1 LALFS
6 QKLPTGKKPYVYRKF
21 LNINKLQRMIPRHKL
36 QENMMMKKNERMAH
50 FSISGEEG
58 FSFLEL
64 MVVVVILGILATYI
78 APRFMGRTDDAKAVK
93 AKVDILSIETALK
106 LYKLDNGHYPTTEQG
121 IAALVEKPSTEPV
134 PLNWKEKGYLEKA
147 RVPKDPWGKDYLYLS
162 PGIHDDYDLISYGA
176 DGVPGGEGKN
186 KDVNSWDLD

>member
-1 LALFS
+1 
-6 QKLPTGKKPYVYRKF
+6 
-21 LNINKLQRMIPRHKL
+21 
-36 QENMMMKKNERMAH
+36 MMKKNKRTAR
-50 FSISGEEG
+50 FGIPGEEG
-58 FSFLEL
+58 FTFLEL

-106 LYKLDNGHYPTTEQG
+106 LYKLDNGNYPTTEQG

-147 RVPKDPWGKDYLYLS
+147 KVPKDPWGKEYLYLS

>member
-1 LALFS
+1 
-6 QKLPTGKKPYVYRKF
+6 
-21 LNINKLQRMIPRHKL
+21 MRHT
-36 QENMMMKKNERMAH
+36 KNNFRYGILSER
-50 FSISGEEG
+50 G

-93 AKVDILSIETALK
+93 AKVDILAIETALK
-106 LYKLDNGHYPTTEQG
+106 LYKLDNGDYPTTEQG
-121 IAALVEKPSTEPV
+121 LAALVEKPSTEPV

-147 RVPKDPWGKDYLYLS
+147 RVPVDPWGKEYLYLS
-162 PGIHDDYDLISYGA
+162 PGVHDDYDLISYGA
-176 DGVPGGEGKN
+176 DGVQGGEGKN

>member
-1 LALFS
+1 
-6 QKLPTGKKPYVYRKF
+6 
-21 LNINKLQRMIPRHKL
+21 MRHT
-36 QENMMMKKNERMAH
+36 KNNSRCGILSEK
-50 FSISGEEG
+50 G

-93 AKVDILSIETALK
+93 AKVDILAIETALK
-106 LYKLDNGHYPTTEQG
+106 LYKLDNGDYPTTEQG
-121 IAALVEKPSTEPV
+121 LAALVEKPSTEPV

-147 RVPKDPWGKDYLYLS
+147 RVPTDPWGKEYLYLS
-162 PGIHDDYDLISYGA
+162 PGVHDDYDLISYGA
-176 DGVPGGEGKN
+176 DGVQGGEGKN

>member
-1 LALFS
+1 
-6 QKLPTGKKPYVYRKF
+6 
-21 LNINKLQRMIPRHKL
+21 
-36 QENMMMKKNERMAH
+36 MMMKKNERMAH

-162 PGIHDDYDLISYGA
+162 PGIHDNYDLISYGA

>member
-1 LALFS
+1 
-6 QKLPTGKKPYVYRKF
+6 
-21 LNINKLQRMIPRHKL
+21 MRHT
-36 QENMMMKKNERMAH
+36 KNNSRYGILSEK
-50 FSISGEEG
+50 G

-93 AKVDILSIETALK
+93 AKVDILAIETALK
-106 LYKLDNGHYPTTEQG
+106 LYKLDNGNYPTTEQG
-121 IAALVEKPSTEPV
+121 LAALVEKPSTEPI

-147 RVPKDPWGKDYLYLS
+147 KVPTDPWGKEYLYLS
-162 PGIHDDYDLISYGA
+162 PGVHDDYDLISYGA
-176 DGVPGGEGKN
+176 DGVQGGEGKN